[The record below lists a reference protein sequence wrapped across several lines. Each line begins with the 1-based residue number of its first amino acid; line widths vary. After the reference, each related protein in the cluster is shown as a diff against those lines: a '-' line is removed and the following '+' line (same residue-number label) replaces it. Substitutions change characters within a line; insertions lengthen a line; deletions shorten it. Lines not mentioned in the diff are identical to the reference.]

1 MRRMRVHGAGP
12 AVKTGQTGRGKVWV
26 WMRGEEE
33 MGGVM
38 LLPEDVTDCLAMLGQ
53 CTELEGPG
61 GQEAMIR
68 MWST

>member
-1 MRRMRVHGAGP
+1 MAHESAWRWACSQNRADRQRKGLGLDE
-12 AVKTGQTGRGKVWV
+12 RG
-26 WMRGEEE
+26 
-33 MGGVM
+33 GGDGGLM
-38 LLPEDVTDCLAMLGQ
+38 LLPEDVSDCLAMLGQ

>member
-1 MRRMRVHGAGP
+1 
-12 AVKTGQTGRGKVWV
+12 
-26 WMRGEEE
+26 
-33 MGGVM
+33 M
-38 LLPEDVTDCLAMLGQ
+38 LLPEDVSDCLAMLGQ

>member
-1 MRRMRVHGAGP
+1 MALGLQSKQGRQAEERSGPGREGRRR
-12 AVKTGQTGRGKVWV
+12 W
-26 WMRGEEE
+26 
-33 MGGVM
+33 GGLM
-38 LLPEDVTDCLAMLGQ
+38 LLPEDVSDCLAMLGQ